1 MLTENAKFVLTRS
14 TNFKAPRKEVM
25 NSNLT
30 VTEIAPSEMNVLVAF
45 PQMCMLLDIFR
56 GSRILS
62 EWTSIYLALP
72 IFASSAV
79 NPWVYGYR
87 NSEVRTS
94 VQRVMEELL
103 GRLGYVPSHYGC
115 PDLLAA
121 TNADQAELNSFASHV
136 RLCAVSPNRTT
147 LLLIPATRQDTAEGS
162 TGVTTVKETVVH
174 LELPPEVQANEEKAV
189 M

>member
-1 MLTENAKFVLTRS
+1 
-14 TNFKAPRKEVM
+14 
-25 NSNLT
+25 
-30 VTEIAPSEMNVLVAF
+30 
-45 PQMCMLLDIFR
+45 MCMLLDIFR
-56 GSRILS
+56 GTRILS

-103 GRLGYVPSHYGC
+103 GRLGYVPSHYVC
-115 PDLLAA
+115 PELLAA
-121 TNADQAELNSFASHV
+121 TNGDQAELNSFASHV

-147 LLLIPATRQDTAEGS
+147 LLLIPSTRQDTVEGS

-174 LELPPEVQANEEKAV
+174 LELPPEIQANGEKV
-189 M
+189 GM